1 MQTLRLLAL
10 VLPLAACQASPTVNA
25 SQYACPDGRVVRAGV
40 SGDRRLLVLV
50 VDGRR
55 HTLGRLAGS
64 DGYGNGDW
72 TARPDDLFLH
82 LGRAG
87 TLLPQHCRLLPGPQ
101 PGDATGVLSPE
112 SAAEPG
118 TLSRSKER

>member
-10 VLPLAACQASPTVNA
+10 VVPLAACQATPTVNA
-25 SQYACPDGRVVRAGV
+25 SQYGCPDGRVVRAGV
-40 SGDRRLLVLV
+40 SDDRRLLVLV

-55 HTLGRLAGS
+55 HTLARLASGRS
-64 DGYGNGDW
+64 YGNGDW

-87 TLLPQHCRLLPGPQ
+87 TLLPQHCPLLAPVAAPGN
-101 PGDATGVLSPE
+101 D
-112 SAAEPG
+112 
-118 TLSRSKER
+118 